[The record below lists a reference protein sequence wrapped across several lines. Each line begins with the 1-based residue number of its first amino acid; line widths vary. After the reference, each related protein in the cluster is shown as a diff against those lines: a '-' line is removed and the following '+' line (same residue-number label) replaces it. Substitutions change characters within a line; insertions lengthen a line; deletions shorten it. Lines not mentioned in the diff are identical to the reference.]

1 MTKEIFED
9 LLDKNDITWNDVVEI
24 IAINPHYRWWK
35 FNSKTI
41 SFVGALDYT
50 IDDGLVTICTDDSFE
65 LGIDGLDRYL
75 SSYMWFE
82 FSEILSFKKIK

>member
-9 LLDKNDITWNDVVEI
+9 LLDKNDITRNDVVEI